1 MAFDPTAYQAPVAK
15 PLPVVLLLDV
25 SGSMYGENIEALYT
39 ATKDMIKVFAD
50 TQTRELQVYVSIIT
64 FGEKVTLH
72 TPFTDAKTLENRG
85 IAPFTALG
93 LTPLGV
99 TLRMAKDML
108 EDPVATPSPCY
119 VPAVILVSDGKP
131 TDSWSEA
138 LDNFISYG
146 KSARTQRFALG
157 IGAKA
162 EYAVL
167 TKFIDNP
174 SMIFNADEAGRII
187 EHFKTISMS
196 VSTRAKSKNPNDL
209 QIPIVNER
217 SNRGSI
223 YDANSTSNE
232 TVTKTDNFY
241 LDDLY

>member
-39 ATKDMIKVFAD
+39 ATKEMIKTFAD

-85 IAPFTALG
+85 IEPFTALG

-99 TLRMAKDML
+99 ALRMAKHML

-119 VPAVILVSDGKP
+119 VPAVILVSDGEP
-131 TDSWSEA
+131 NGEWSEP
-138 LDNFISYG
+138 LENFISHG
-146 KSARTQRFALG
+146 KSGRTQRFALG
-157 IGAKA
+157 IGPKAK
-162 EYAVL
+162 YAVL
-167 TKFIDNP
+167 TTFTGNP
-174 SMIFNADEAGRII
+174 SMTFSADEADHII
-187 EHFKTISMS
+187 DHFKTISMT
-196 VSTRAKSKNPNDL
+196 VSTRAKSQNPNDL
-209 QIPIVNER
+209 QIQSIQERNNINSVHNESLK
-217 SNRGSI
+217 SNTTSSKKQSI
-223 YDANSTSNE
+223 S
-232 TVTKTDNFY
+232 